1 MITTTILQILH
12 TTMGNPL
19 AETVLLAEVR
29 LTSGKC
35 GEREFQTALQRVKQG
50 GFASVAEDPLTGDSN
65 WSITQKGFRRITGG
79 K

>member
-12 TTMGNPL
+12 TCLGNPL

-29 LTSGKC
+29 LNAGKC
-35 GEREFQTALQRVKQG
+35 GEREFQTALQRVRSG
-50 GFASVAEDPLTGDSN
+50 GFATVAEDPLTGDSL
-65 WSITQKGFRRITGG
+65 WSISKKGLNRVEG